1 MAVASLCDCGF
12 VLQYDEC
19 RGCLLLDDIDSGGI
33 RAIYGAVGAGSG
45 TQFVNFLRCLR
56 GKLARDVLEGRDHT
70 PSQFEY

>member
-19 RGCLLLDDIDSGGI
+19 RGCLLLDDTDSGGI

-45 TQFVNFLRCLR
+45 AQSVNFLRCLR
-56 GKLARDVLEGRDHT
+56 SKLARDVLEGRDHT